1 MADNGVDAVV
11 RGLRRFGA
19 QAGEAVRPDQTLLEE
34 YLRDRSE
41 LTFSALVARYGRIVM
56 GVSRSVLGDGP
67 DAEDVFQAT
76 FLALAR
82 STTSI
87 RNRDSVSSWLHGVAF
102 RLACKVRDR
111 SRRRAD
117 VERRNVR
124 GEAMEMDDVTWGE
137 LREALHEEVA
147 RLPEKY
153 RLPLLLCY
161 WSGLTQDEAAARLGW
176 TRPVVRD
183 RLERG
188 RNLLRSRLARRG
200 FAPGFLLCASLL
212 TPATVTAT
220 VARETCR
227 AATTVG
233 AGASAVA
240 RPQVIALLNE
250 VLQTMPHLPKPTS
263 VLALAAVLLAAG
275 VAAVGLPAL
284 AQTSPALPSSGGQG
298 LPADGRKT
306 DTPASQDVARAEAVK
321 LLEGLTPHA
330 RAEALTRIAREL
342 TKAGDKASA
351 RALLRLAAEAALAVK
366 DEGIRG
372 WVLLAV
378 AREQLEADDPK
389 GAAGAMAQEKNPARK
404 SFGLVNTSAYR
415 NRVGNQRGA
424 RVALREAEE
433 LVKPPKG
440 VQPDY
445 EQSLLYQ
452 ALERVTEAK
461 LQAGD
466 EDGAYKSAA
475 LATTASGKPWREWEL
490 WRLIAVARARKG
502 DTSGAVEVVKKIEAD
517 YARKDRSGEIK
528 AALGPDE
535 SMDLWLITVP
545 TLRDVAVARA
555 EAGGAKAIP
564 EAVEVATLISSEDD
578 MTSAPHCRR
587 DALRLIARRQA
598 GAGDF
603 AGARK
608 TSEGLTSGEQAQ
620 VLQAV
625 ADAQLRKGDTKAAA
639 ATLTEAL
646 DLVRPDP
653 KDVSMS
659 EALILL
665 AETQAKTGD
674 VDGARKTADSLKG
687 CQPIYLNSFDHYDLP
702 FQPITHR
709 YTALALVAR
718 TQLRKGDVKGAIATA
733 QLLVDDEEAGAH
745 AELLRAYC
753 AREVARFKV
762 RSGEKGADAW
772 AKERPAGRERDWAL
786 EGVALGLIEQS
797 VLPGDTK

>member
-1 MADNGVDAVV
+1 MTDNGVDAVV
-11 RGLRRFGA
+11 RCLRRFGA

-41 LTFSALVARYGRIVM
+41 SAFSALVARHGGIVM

-82 STTSI
+82 NTTSI

-124 GEAMEMDDVTWGE
+124 GEAMEMDDMTWSE

-200 FAPGFLLCASLL
+200 LAPGFLLFASLL

-220 VARETCR
+220 VARDTCR

-233 AGASAVA
+233 TGASVVA

-250 VLQTMPHLPKPTS
+250 VLQTMSHMPKLTS

-284 AQTSPALPSSGGQG
+284 ARTSPALPSSGGKG
-298 LPADGRKT
+298 LPADGKKINA
-306 DTPASQDVARAEAVK
+306 PAPQDVARVEAVK
-321 LLEGLTPHA
+321 LLVSLTPQA
-330 RAEALTRIAREL
+330 RAEALTRIARER
-342 TKAGDKASA
+342 TKAGDKAGA

-366 DEGIRG
+366 DEGERG
-372 WVLLAV
+372 WAFLAV
-378 AREQLEADDPK
+378 AREQFEADDPK
-389 GAAGAMAQEKNPARK
+389 GAAGAVAQEKDPARK

-415 NRVGNQRGA
+415 NRVGDRRGA

-445 EQSLLYQ
+445 ERSPLCQ
-452 ALERVTEAK
+452 ALRGVTEGQ

-475 LATTASGKPWREWEL
+475 LATAASGKPWSEWEL

-502 DTSGAVEVVKKIEAD
+502 DVPGALEVVKKIEAD
-517 YARKDRSGEIK
+517 YARKDSSGEIK

-535 SMDLWLITVP
+535 SIELLSITAP

-564 EAVEVATLISSEDD
+564 EAVEVATLIPGEDD
-578 MTSAPHCRR
+578 MTIVPHYRR
-587 DALRLIARRQA
+587 DALRRIARRQA

-603 AGARK
+603 AAR
-608 TSEGLTSGEQAQ
+608 GR
-620 VLQAV
+620 
-625 ADAQLRKGDTKAAA
+625 LRRG
-639 ATLTEAL
+639 
-646 DLVRPDP
+646 
-653 KDVSMS
+653 
-659 EALILL
+659 
-665 AETQAKTGD
+665 
-674 VDGARKTADSLKG
+674 
-687 CQPIYLNSFDHYDLP
+687 
-702 FQPITHR
+702 
-709 YTALALVAR
+709 
-718 TQLRKGDVKGAIATA
+718 
-733 QLLVDDEEAGAH
+733 
-745 AELLRAYC
+745 
-753 AREVARFKV
+753 
-762 RSGEKGADAW
+762 
-772 AKERPAGRERDWAL
+772 
-786 EGVALGLIEQS
+786 
-797 VLPGDTK
+797 